1 MLVLGAL
8 VLGACGNDP
17 AASEPDCVTRTLERD
32 IDLPKQ
38 LPLTD
43 DLEIVRA
50 RVKKNFL
57 VVEAVP
63 TTSVRELY
71 DGLRRAVAD
80 HGYETIGTDFEG
92 FEAEIFF
99 ARKTASAGALRLRE
113 GPCRGQVTAFL
124 LYDPLDT
131 KAGRS
136 ILTRTRE
143 RIRDAQER

>member
-1 MLVLGAL
+1 MLGVL

-17 AASEPDCVTRTLERD
+17 ASSEPDCVSRTLQREV
-32 IDLPKQ
+32 DLPKQ

-50 RVKKNFL
+50 RVKKDFL
-57 VVEAVP
+57 VVEAVQN
-63 TTSVRELY
+63 TSVRALY
-71 DGLRRAVAD
+71 DDLRRAVAD
-80 HGYETIGTDFEG
+80 QGFETIGTDFEG

-99 ARKTASAGALRLRE
+99 AQKTAPAGALRLRE

-131 KAGRS
+131 KAGRR